1 MLAGRTGGQSPAS
14 AICTD
19 SPVSQSENKPSRQD
33 VGTTLG
39 QKLRRDDTQKANTL
53 CEKTL
58 DPRGRPGTRCDSTP
72 VRTAE
77 TKSGEDTK
85 HGEGA
90 GTPGPSH
97 APGGSSGQR
106 AAACELLGRFLL
118 NLLTEL
124 LEDPAITLLG
134 IYPRKWTF
142 IFTQKFGHE
151 CSYQLYS

>member
-1 MLAGRTGGQSPAS
+1 MS

-19 SPVSQSENKPSRQD
+19 ASVSQSENKPFRQD
-33 VGTTLG
+33 LGTTLG
-39 QKLRRDDTQKANTL
+39 QKLKRDDTQKANTL

-90 GTPGPSH
+90 GTPAPPTLLAG
-97 APGGSSGQR
+97 APGRVRLPANCSGGS
-106 AAACELLGRFLL
+106 C
-118 NLLTEL
+118 
-124 LEDPAITLLG
+124 
-134 IYPRKWTF
+134 
-142 IFTQKFGHE
+142 
-151 CSYQLYS
+151 